1 MEKKLMLE
9 GQLQNLIKLLLPSMF
24 EMLQNLFKCLEERK
38 KTI

>member
-24 EMLQNLFKCLEERK
+24 EMLQKLLKCLEERK